1 MNLSKRMDHMNNN
14 QMNNQMLMNQMNN
27 QMMMNQMN
35 NQMLMN
41 QMNNQIMIN
50 QMKNQMMMNRVNNSS
65 KMVIPMMMNGINN
78 PMFVMNPMII
88 GGRMNMMTKEQI
100 ELHKQQKRYQG
111 YLAGKKMAKEKK
123 RKEQALNPQTVTSNI
138 EQNNSDTEI
147 TIRFNKA
154 GNIKNIKM
162 KSEAMIAEL
171 LNAYSTQTGNQGT
184 FQYKGAI
191 LNIEDGSTLN
201 ANGMRNGNL
210 LIPSINYYV
219 FLYVIN
225 GALLI
230 ISLFLLGKEFFFK
243 TAYGSIMLPTFVW
256 LVGIICKAIGFDVQE
271 YSTGVE
277 AVLISVFAAVL
288 MGLGIGLNIRAGG
301 STGGFDIIESI
312 LNKYLHVPFSTSVY
326 ILDAIVI
333 GLGMWVYDVK
343 IGNTGYFMSFF
354 EEGLNAVV
362 YVFIMGYVM
371 DLITFGGVNKRAVF
385 IRSEKYEEIHDIIIY
400 KLYRGMTYIE
410 AEGGYSKTPTKMII
424 CICYTREYFLLRNMI
439 EQVDPNAFIFA
450 TRATEVRGLGFSIE
464 EPPSYNKRRK
474 EMLSKK
480 ETTSK

>member
-1 MNLSKRMDHMNNN
+1 MNNN

-201 ANGMRNGNL
+201 ANGMRNGDE
-210 LIPSINYYV
+210 
-219 FLYVIN
+219 
-225 GALLI
+225 I
-230 ISLFLLGKEFFFK
+230 IV
-243 TAYGSIMLPTFVW
+243 T
-256 LVGIICKAIGFDVQE
+256 
-271 YSTGVE
+271 
-277 AVLISVFAAVL
+277 
-288 MGLGIGLNIRAGG
+288 
-301 STGGFDIIESI
+301 
-312 LNKYLHVPFSTSVY
+312 
-326 ILDAIVI
+326 
-333 GLGMWVYDVK
+333 
-343 IGNTGYFMSFF
+343 
-354 EEGLNAVV
+354 
-362 YVFIMGYVM
+362 
-371 DLITFGGVNKRAVF
+371 
-385 IRSEKYEEIHDIIIY
+385 
-400 KLYRGMTYIE
+400 
-410 AEGGYSKTPTKMII
+410 
-424 CICYTREYFLLRNMI
+424 
-439 EQVDPNAFIFA
+439 
-450 TRATEVRGLGFSIE
+450 
-464 EPPSYNKRRK
+464 
-474 EMLSKK
+474 
-480 ETTSK
+480 